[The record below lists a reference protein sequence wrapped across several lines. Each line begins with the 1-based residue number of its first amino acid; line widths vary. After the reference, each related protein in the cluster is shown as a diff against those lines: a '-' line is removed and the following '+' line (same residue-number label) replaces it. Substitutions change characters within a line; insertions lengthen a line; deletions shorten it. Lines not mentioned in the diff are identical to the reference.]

1 MFKKILFLLSLM
13 QFSFSQERELI
24 QGKVI
29 YRNIDVPAAN
39 VINNT
44 SQISTITND
53 QGEFEIFAKEGDE
66 IIFSSV
72 QYIIRTVKVNAEI
85 LKNKRIIVQI
95 NQRVRELDEVVITPD
110 DTDKF
115 LDLKE
120 EQFKGF
126 DYLADK
132 STKIEN
138 ILTDNRQFVNGLN
151 FVNIFKLLSNLVD
164 SKSEEEKLSILPS
177 EALPLILEENFFTEI
192 LKLETFEVNDF
203 LSQLDLDQEI
213 KELIIEKNQFILI
226 DYLLNKS
233 DTYKELRVEWENLFL
248 FFSYYH

>member
-1 MFKKILFLLSLM
+1 MFKKIILLLTLA
-13 QFSFSQERELI
+13 QFSFSQERQLI

-29 YRNIDVPAAN
+29 YRNINVPAAN

-44 SQISTITND
+44 SQTSTITND

-72 QYIIRTVKVNAEI
+72 QYIIRTVRVNDEI
-85 LKNKRIIVQI
+85 LKNKRLIVQI

-138 ILTDNRQFVNGLN
+138 ILTDNRQVVNGLN
-151 FVNIFKLLSNLVD
+151 FVNIFKLLSSLVD

-177 EALPLILEENFFTEI
+177 EALPLILEENFFTDI
-192 LKLETFEVNDF
+192 LKLEFFEVNDF
-203 LSQLDLDQEI
+203 LLQLDLDPEI
-213 KELIIEKNQFILI
+213 KQLIIKKNQFLLI

-233 DTYKELRVEWENLFL
+233 DTYKELRVE
-248 FFSYYH
+248 

>member
-1 MFKKILFLLSLM
+1 MFKKILFLLTLV

-44 SQISTITND
+44 SQTSTITND
-53 QGEFEIFAKEGDE
+53 QGEFQIFAKEGDE

-72 QYIIRTVKVNAEI
+72 QYIIRTVKVNAET

-115 LDLKE
+115 LDLKQ

-132 STKIEN
+132 STRIEN
-138 ILTDNRQFVNGLN
+138 ILTDNRQFVDGLN
-151 FVNIFKLLSNLVD
+151 FVNIFRLLSTLVD

-192 LKLETFEVNDF
+192 LELETFEINDF

-213 KELIIEKNQFILI
+213 KELIIKKNQFILI

-233 DTYKELRVEWENLFL
+233 DTYKELRVE
-248 FFSYYH
+248 

>member
-1 MFKKILFLLSLM
+1 M

-85 LKNKRIIVQI
+85 IKNKRIIVQI

-110 DTDKF
+110 DVDKF

-138 ILTDNRQFVNGLN
+138 ILTDNRQFVDGLN
-151 FVNIFKLLSNLVD
+151 FVNIFRLLSTLVD

-233 DTYKELRVEWENLFL
+233 DIYKELRFEWENLFL
-248 FFSYYH
+248 FFS

>member
-1 MFKKILFLLSLM
+1 MFKKIILLLTLA

-29 YRNIDVPAAN
+29 YRNINVPAAN

-44 SQISTITND
+44 SQTSTITND

-72 QYIIRTVKVNAEI
+72 QYIIRTVRVNDEI
-85 LKNKRIIVQI
+85 LKNKRLIVQI

-126 DYLADK
+126 DYIADK

-138 ILTDNRQFVNGLN
+138 ILTDNRQVVNGLN
-151 FVNIFKLLSNLVD
+151 FVNIFKLLSSLVD

-177 EALPLILEENFFTEI
+177 EALPLILEENFFTDI
-192 LKLETFEVNDF
+192 LKLEFFEVNDF
-203 LSQLDLDQEI
+203 LLQLDLDQQI
-213 KELIIEKNQFILI
+213 KQLIIKKNQFLLI

-233 DTYKELRVEWENLFL
+233 DTYKELRVE
-248 FFSYYH
+248 